1 VRIRLELPAFY
12 SEVVRVLKPHGALAA
27 WGYDLNKFDN
37 PSADKVMED
46 YYEGVLGP
54 YWDEGRRKV
63 EQHYRGMAW
72 SRSPRFMLLHF
83 ASSWLCI
90 YIITDCGHSAYTLI
104 YPTAS
109 VEEVANTVKSLQ
121 QKLDKDLKAFNVR
134 GLRRNVIILLMAS
147 CGSCAPLTL

>member
-1 VRIRLELPAFY
+1 LDLPAFY

-37 PSADKVMED
+37 PNADKVMED

-72 SRSPRFMLLHF
+72 SRSDRFPLCVSIHHGCTC
-83 ASSWLCI
+83 SSSFI
-90 YIITDCGHSAYTLI
+90 MD
-104 YPTAS
+104 
-109 VEEVANTVKSLQ
+109 TVH
-121 QKLDKDLKAFNVR
+121 
-134 GLRRNVIILLMAS
+134 
-147 CGSCAPLTL
+147 TH